1 MRNIYSNLKF
11 RVWIHEIPCASEEII
26 LAEVSGHLSEHVNI
40 INVFPDVNSILCTVT
55 NIYPKAR
62 ILLKF
67 FNVFLSENAALFMEM
82 SISSIRKFTK
92 TTPTQDGRQKK
103 TQGQNTKKSSWY
115 IKMFKKKKR
124 KGVQYKKLVDT

>member
-1 MRNIYSNLKF
+1 M
-11 RVWIHEIPCASEEII
+11 V
-26 LAEVSGHLSEHVNI
+26 EVSGHLSEHVNI

-62 ILLKF
+62 ILLKL

-103 TQGQNTKKSSWY
+103 SSRPKY
-115 IKMFKKKKR
+115 KEIKLI
-124 KGVQYKKLVDT
+124 YKDV

>member
-1 MRNIYSNLKF
+1 M
-11 RVWIHEIPCASEEII
+11 
-26 LAEVSGHLSEHVNI
+26 AEVSGHLSEHVNI

-92 TTPTQDGRQKK
+92 TTPTQVVRQKK
-103 TQGQNTKKSSWY
+103 SHGQNTKKS
-115 IKMFKKKKR
+115 
-124 KGVQYKKLVDT
+124 G